1 MLSDSRE
8 WVNSHI
14 TKGNHAHGLPDT
26 QADTGGD
33 ATVETL
39 ETVVL
44 VDVLGSVADSHL
56 LGSVGILLLALH
68 LDTDD
73 LNGLIPGRETT
84 TEGTGSDLF
93 ESRELVAVLLAG
105 DAPDPTLSKT
115 AETETGTPVGHLSD
129 SDSIDTL
136 VDTANTIGA
145 VDGCK
150 SLEGGLRLDTSS
162 KLLVLG
168 DLSSL
173 HAGAET
179 HGGICLSDT
188 TGNTTNDTTT
198 ELRGSG
204 DTGVVLG
211 LGGDE
216 QEDGT
221 LGGSF
226 NPGPGDETLVDYG
239 MRSAISSER
248 ASARARNLEGI
259 FNLQP
264 RTPPRAQ
271 TRPKAAGIPSPRL
284 AAIVVLTTSRGCPRV
299 VTSNMFRPAPSNK
312 LENLMG
318 FFSRCFSTRGP
329 ETGSM
334 VAMTLGLLM
343 QKGP

>member
-1 MLSDSRE
+1 MLLASRE
-8 WVNSHI
+8 WGNSHI

-26 QADTGGD
+26 QADTGGNT
-33 ATVETL
+33 TVETL

-73 LNGLIPGRETT
+73 LNGLVPGRETT

-105 DAPDPTLSKT
+105 DIPDPTLSKT

-150 SLEGGLRLDTSS
+150 SLEGGLRLDTGSE
-162 KLLVLG
+162 LLVLG
-168 DLSSL
+168 DLSGL

-179 HGGICLSDT
+179 HGGIGLSDT

-204 DTGVVLG
+204 NTGVVLG

-226 NPGPGDETLVDYG
+226 NPGPGDETLVDYE

-248 ASARARNLEGI
+248 ASARARAMSRGYSTYSREHHHE
-259 FNLQP
+259 P
-264 RTPPRAQ
+264 RHVPKPRAY
-271 TRPKAAGIPSPRL
+271 PL
-284 AAIVVLTTSRGCPRV
+284 
-299 VTSNMFRPAPSNK
+299 
-312 LENLMG
+312 
-318 FFSRCFSTRGP
+318 
-329 ETGSM
+329 
-334 VAMTLGLLM
+334 LGW
-343 QKGP
+343 QP